1 MQKEK
6 LTDTA
11 GLFRWLWRTW
21 KGYRLQTFLNAAVGI
36 LSVLADLSFV
46 YITKLC
52 VDIATGVSTHTTL
65 HGAFLL
71 LGLVILLQLGLGI
84 ASRWIRALLGVKA
97 QNHLRRTLFATLLR
111 SDWKGL
117 KRFHTGNLL
126 NRIERDVTDVISFL
140 TESLPTF
147 LSTCLQFLG
156 AFLFLFLMDST
167 LACIIVVILPFFV
180 LASKLY
186 VRRMRRLT
194 HEVRDTESKVQSHIQ
209 ESLQHSLVI
218 KTLQRTTTATGRLH
232 DIQRRLH
239 RQVIRKTGYSTL
251 SSGLLNFG
259 FAAGYLVTFVW
270 GTTSL
275 QQGHITYGALIAFV
289 QLVGQIQGPVR
300 TLTKFIPI
308 FIGVF
313 TASER
318 LMELEAIPAEAA
330 EHGPTLPAPV
340 GIRLQHVS
348 YAYAPGARQLFA
360 DFSFSFPPG
369 SVTAILGETGAGKT
383 TLIRLLLRLLQP
395 TAGTIGLYTPADPAT
410 LHPCTRSHFAYVP
423 QGNTLL
429 SGTIRDN
436 LLLGNPQA
444 TEQQMWQALE
454 CASADFVRTL
464 PDGLDAPC
472 GEMGDGLSEGQ
483 AQRIAIARTLLR
495 PAAIYLFDE
504 ATSAL
509 DSATE
514 RRVVANIVR
523 HKQGHTLL
531 FITHR
536 PEVIKYCTQQLV
548 LTKGKC

>member
-330 EHGPTLPAPV
+330 EHDPTLPAPV

-348 YAYAPGARQLFA
+348 YAYAPGARQLFT

-548 LTKGKC
+548 LTKGKR